1 MKIEHFRTHV
11 RVISPLGKGIK
22 MKNLNLLSDQEL
34 VQHTQ
39 SLVCE
44 EQKLVAQVL
53 DCLEEVF
60 ARRLY
65 LKMGYSS
72 MFEFCK
78 NELGYSDGTAQ
89 IRIDALKLTQLLPE
103 VKEDI
108 LKNNAT
114 ITQAAFLNKFL
125 RQEKKIT
132 NVERPIEEKK
142 NRTKPESS
150 VQTKLK
156 FNLLWIASV
165 PS

>member
-1 MKIEHFRTHV
+1 
-11 RVISPLGKGIK
+11 